1 LNPITK
7 AEVEAAYWSRPILKP
22 HEIKDAQKFIN
33 SSRIP
38 SLTLVGWLLVG
49 YEIARARAEKGEKR
63 WELLK
68 SKFPGVAETIED
80 LIEKE
85 ENEHGE

>member
-1 LNPITK
+1 MSGDWMTHHLMFGPDLYTLSGMNSLI
-7 AEVEAAYWSRPILKP
+7 AQVEHWK
-22 HEIKDAQKFIN
+22 
-33 SSRIP
+33 
-38 SLTLVGWLLVG
+38 
-49 YEIARARAEKGEKR
+49 ARAENAEKR

-85 ENEHGE
+85 ENEHEHRA